1 MKSGMKPWITLCAWR
16 YALCELDQ
24 IAMKRDFLTILDLS
38 SEEIDALLRRASTLK
53 KNFSKG
59 RLKRTLEGKTLG
71 LIFNKPST
79 RTRVSFEVA
88 MYQLGGRVI
97 FMSSQDTQ
105 LSRDEPLRD
114 TALVLSRYIDGLVV
128 RTYDDAD
135 LQELARHAEI
145 PVINGLTDLYHPC
158 QVMSDVLTVQEKKG
172 DLKPL
177 RIAWVGDGNNVA
189 HSWLN
194 AAARLNFSLSLAC
207 PPGFEPKREILE
219 TAQGLA
225 GERIHCGNDPGE
237 AVRDADVINT
247 DVWTSMGQDEERR
260 ARLAAFQDYQINGDL
275 LRKAKPDAIVL
286 HCLPAHRGEEI
297 TDEVMDGPNSAILDQ
312 AENRMHLQRALL
324 DWLLGA

>member
-1 MKSGMKPWITLCAWR
+1 
-16 YALCELDQ
+16 
-24 IAMKRDFLTILDLS
+24 MKRDFLTILDLS

-53 KNFSKG
+53 EDFKKNK
-59 RLKRTLEGKTLG
+59 LKPTLEGKTLG

-105 LSRDEPLRD
+105 LSRNEPLRD

-128 RTYDDAD
+128 RTYDDTD

-158 QVMSDVLTVQEKKG
+158 QVMGDILTIMEKKG

-189 HSWLN
+189 HSWIN
-194 AAARLNFSLSLAC
+194 AAARLPFKLMLAC
-207 PPGFEPKREILE
+207 PPGYEPKEEILE
-219 TAQGLA
+219 TARRLA
-225 GERIHCGNDPGE
+225 GERISCGNDPLQ
-237 AVRDADVINT
+237 AVRDADF
-247 DVWTSMGQDEERR
+247 R
-260 ARLAAFQDYQINGDL
+260 DYQINDGL
-275 LRKAKPDAIVL
+275 LRKAKPDVIVL

-297 TDEVMDGPNSAILDQ
+297 TDEVIDGPSSAIFDQ
-312 AENRMHLQRALL
+312 AENRMHFQRALL
-324 DWLLGA
+324 DWLLSG

>member
-1 MKSGMKPWITLCAWR
+1 
-16 YALCELDQ
+16 
-24 IAMKRDFLTILDLS
+24 
-38 SEEIDALLRRASTLK
+38 
-53 KNFSKG
+53 
-59 RLKRTLEGKTLG
+59 
-71 LIFNKPST
+71 
-79 RTRVSFEVA
+79 
-88 MYQLGGRVI
+88 
-97 FMSSQDTQ
+97 
-105 LSRDEPLRD
+105 
-114 TALVLSRYIDGLVV
+114 
-128 RTYDDAD
+128 
-135 LQELARHAEI
+135 
-145 PVINGLTDLYHPC
+145 
-158 QVMSDVLTVQEKKG
+158 MSDVLTVQEKKG

-177 RIAWVGDGNNVA
+177 RVAWVGDGNNVA